1 MKRTFIFLKFSFLF
15 ILGSTLVACMYGS
28 AAMTGAQV
36 VYDRHNLQKKIN
48 NHYAALQAY
57 RSIYID
63 TDKFK
68 DTNVSVST
76 FNNVMLITGQAP
88 KAAQKNE
95 IERLVK
101 NVADEREV
109 YNFTEV
115 SSPVSHLTALSDSW
129 ITTKIKSQYIAANE
143 IDPNL
148 IKVITE
154 NGTVYLIGIV
164 PPEQADIAVKIASS
178 TSGVQNVVKVF
189 SYSRVTKT

>member
-1 MKRTFIFLKFSFLF
+1 M
-15 ILGSTLVACMYGS
+15 LVACMYGS

-36 VYDRHNLQKKIN
+36 VYDRHNLQKKIS

-63 TDKFK
+63 SDKFK
-68 DTNVSVST
+68 DTDVSIST

-88 KAAQKNE
+88 SREQKNE
-95 IERLVK
+95 IGRLAK
-101 NVADEREV
+101 SVADDREF

-115 SSPVSHLTALSDSW
+115 ASPVSHLTVLSDSW
-129 ITTKIKSQYIAANE
+129 ITTKIKSQFIAANE

-154 NGTVYLIGIV
+154 NGTVYLVGIV
-164 PPEQADIAVKIASS
+164 PPEQAEAAVKIASA
-178 TSGVQNVVKVF
+178 TAGVQNVVKVF
-189 SYSRVTKT
+189 SYSRITKT

>member
-1 MKRTFIFLKFSFLF
+1 
-15 ILGSTLVACMYGS
+15 MYGS
-28 AAMTGAQV
+28 AAVTGAQV
-36 VYDRHNLQKKIN
+36 VYDRHNLQKKIS

-63 TDKFK
+63 TDKYK

-76 FNNVMLITGQAP
+76 FNNVMLITGQTP
-88 KAAQKNE
+88 SPEQKFE
-95 IERLVK
+95 IGRIVK
-101 NVADEREV
+101 NVSDDRDV
-109 YNFTEV
+109 YNFTEIC
-115 SSPVSHLTALSDSW
+115 SPVSHLTALSDSW
-129 ITTKIKSQYIAANE
+129 ITTKIKSQFIAAND

-164 PPEQADIAVKIASS
+164 PPEQAEIAVKIASA

-189 SYSRVTKT
+189 SYSRITKT